1 MRRRCALCV
10 VRLAWLRGATVLVL
24 TVMVVGRA
32 VPATAQVAAPPPQAT
47 RNHAA
52 GRPDL
57 FIEVPLD
64 QYTPDVVFP
73 FGGSHHQVPGVVAVN
88 HAPYYCVPHQRAFR
102 ERADF
107 VVHLRT
113 RHGLTDDEIRR
124 VVLVVRGQVR
134 YVGN

>member
-1 MRRRCALCV
+1 MAPRRGRPRVDLDG
-10 VRLAWLRGATVLVL
+10 RGTGRSRHRASGRAAAPGAG
-24 TVMVVGRA
+24 VGR
-32 VPATAQVAAPPPQAT
+32 
-47 RNHAA
+47 H
-52 GRPDL
+52 
-57 FIEVPLD
+57 
-64 QYTPDVVFP
+64 FP

-113 RHGLTDDEIRR
+113 HHGLTDDEIRR